1 MSEHHAKVTWKRTT
15 PDFAYETYDRTHTVV
30 YGGGSLISASA
41 APEFAGKKELTNPE
55 EMLAAALSS
64 CHMLTFL
71 AVAAKSR
78 LIVDSYIDNAVAKL
92 DKNANGKMAVTH
104 IRLNPKVTWGGEA
117 PSPDKIKSLHEKAH
131 ANCFI
136 ANSLACQMTIDPA

>member
-1 MSEHHAKVTWKRTT
+1 MSEHLAKVTWKRLT

-30 YGGGSLISASA
+30 YGGGSLISASS
-41 APEFAGKKELTNPE
+41 APEFSGKKELANPE
-55 EMLAAALSS
+55 EMLAAALAS

-78 LIVDSYIDNAVAKL
+78 LTVDSYTDNAAAKL
-92 DKNANGKMAVTH
+92 DKGENGKMCVTH
-104 IRLNPKVTWGGEA
+104 IRLNPKVTFSGEA
-117 PSPDKIKSLHEKAH
+117 PSPEKLKTMHEKSH

-136 ANSLACQMTIDPA
+136 ANSLKCEMTIDPV